1 MMNTSA
7 LKKTVQN
14 KRLLT
19 KKDFL
24 ELSENMYKMLKN
36 KDYHITEILINT
48 HTEALKQMKVNEL
61 RELLKITH
69 KITADNEIHYVNNFG
84 FCFSCLK
91 PLKADYTS
99 NFNKNYCLDC

>member
-7 LKKTVQN
+7 LKKTIQN

-24 ELSENMYKMLKN
+24 ELSKNMYKMLKN
-36 KDYHITEILINT
+36 KNYHITEKLINT

-61 RELLKITH
+61 RELFKITH
-69 KITADNEIHYVNNFG
+69 SIDGNLRDMRGY
-84 FCFSCLK
+84 CFSCLT
-91 PLKADYTS
+91 PLKADYTR
-99 NFNKNYCLDC
+99 FENYCLDC